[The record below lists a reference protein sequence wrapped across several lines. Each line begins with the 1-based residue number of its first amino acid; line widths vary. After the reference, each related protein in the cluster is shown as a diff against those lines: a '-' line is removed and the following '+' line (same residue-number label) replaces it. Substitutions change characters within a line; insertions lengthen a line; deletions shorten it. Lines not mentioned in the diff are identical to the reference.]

1 MYIWVRVIRI
11 LVTLIIFVIAQ
22 AFVAACINSF
32 FELIPVKIDDLFD
45 IKTYRFFQEY
55 KTNRKMARMLAAED
69 DAAALTTSTHISPP
83 TTTTTAPSTH
93 T

>member
-1 MYIWVRVIRI
+1 MIRI
-11 LVTLIIFVIAQ
+11 IVTLIIFVIAQ

-55 KTNRKMARMLAAED
+55 KTNRKMARLLAAED
-69 DAAALTTSTHISPP
+69 DAAALTTSTHISP
-83 TTTTTAPSTH
+83 TTTSPTSSTTPSTH
-93 T
+93 TG